1 MVDEVLVESWAV
13 CSGWVEEFC
22 INTQDYIDGHDFE
35 AIHDSFTHNH
45 NNKKP
50 KVIITNTIK
59 GKGISFMENIPSW
72 HHGKLTEK
80 TYQEAIEELENFRNG
95 NK

>member
-1 MVDEVLVESWAV
+1 MPAWEGF
-13 CSGWVEEFC
+13 GWNVH
-22 INTQDYIDGHDFE
+22 NIDGHDFE

-59 GKGISFMENIPSW
+59 GKGISFMEGKPNWHYWNQISDQELSIARDELKKEINIY
-72 HHGKLTEK
+72 E
-80 TYQEAIEELENFRNG
+80 
-95 NK
+95 